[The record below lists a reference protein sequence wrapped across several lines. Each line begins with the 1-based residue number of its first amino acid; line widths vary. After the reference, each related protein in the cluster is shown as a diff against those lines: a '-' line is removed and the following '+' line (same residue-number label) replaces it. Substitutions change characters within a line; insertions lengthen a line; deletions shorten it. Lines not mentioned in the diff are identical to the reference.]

1 MKVPSTPENPNRIW
15 YPGDLMATYYG
26 QRATKGGLIVTEG
39 VPISLEVSRLPWIDE
54 I

>member
-1 MKVPSTPENPNRIW
+1 
-15 YPGDLMATYYG
+15 MATYYG